1 MHRYTLLI
9 VLSVFVSVPTLAFAA
24 NEKTQTPDTEQTA
37 RGYVDAFL
45 DGKMQPL
52 LDHASPELKSLI
64 KDAKSMGAIRDQTV
78 GKTVQPIDEQA
89 TVVYSRS
96 VKSATG
102 QTWAVTAT
110 VTADGQLAGFLI
122 QPAGEAP
129 SKFLDYKTKAD
140 ARLPFDGVWNVFW
153 GGRTVKENY
162 HAVSEGQRFAYDIL
176 MMKDGKTH
184 DGQGN
189 RNEDYY
195 CYGQTLVAPASGL
208 VISATDGIADN
219 VPGKMN
225 RDQICGNYVVLDLG
239 NDEFLFLAH
248 LQNGSVKVK
257 PGDRVTQ
264 GQPLGL
270 CGNSGNSSE
279 PHLHIHLQTKP
290 SLEEGKGLPLQFQHY
305 EADGK
310 TVDRGEPTKS
320 QAIQD
325 ATSK

>member
-1 MHRYTLLI
+1 MHRFILLV
-9 VLSVFVSVPTLAFAA
+9 VLLEFLSIPMLAMAG
-24 NEKTQTPDTEQTA
+24 NEKPQTPDTEQIA
-37 RGYVDAFL
+37 RGYVDHFL

-52 LDHASPELKSLI
+52 LDHASPELRALI
-64 KDAKSMGAIRDQTV
+64 KDAKTMGTIRDQTV
-78 GKTVQPIDEQA
+78 GKATQPIEEQA
-89 TVVYSRS
+89 TVVYSRT

-110 VTADGQLAGFLI
+110 VAADGQLSGFLI

-140 ARLPFDGVWNVFW
+140 VRLPFDGQWNVFW
-153 GGRTVKENY
+153 GGRTIKENY

-176 MMKDGKTH
+176 MMKNGKTH
-184 DGQGN
+184 NGN
-189 RNEDYY
+189 GNCNEDYY
-195 CYGQTLVAPASGL
+195 CYGQTIVAPASGL
-208 VISATDGIADN
+208 VVSAIDGVADN
-219 VPGKMN
+219 IPGKMN
-225 RDQICGNYVVLDLG
+225 PAELCGNHVVLDLG

-279 PHLHIHLQTKP
+279 PHLHIHLQTTA
-290 SLEEGKGLPLQFQHY
+290 SLEGGKGLPLEFQHY

-310 TVDRGEPTKS
+310 TIDRGEPTKG
-320 QAIQD
+320 QAIRNVV
-325 ATSK
+325 SK